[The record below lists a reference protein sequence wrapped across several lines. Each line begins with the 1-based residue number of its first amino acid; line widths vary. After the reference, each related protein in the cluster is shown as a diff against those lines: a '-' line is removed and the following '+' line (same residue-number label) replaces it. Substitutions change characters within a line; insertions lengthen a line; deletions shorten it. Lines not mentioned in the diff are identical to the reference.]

1 MSQQGK
7 APAKRGRPSKYSNAV
22 ADTICERLASG
33 ESLVRVCKSDDM
45 PGLST
50 VFRWLAEN
58 ESFRDNYARAREVQA
73 DVLADEILDIAD
85 DGANDSYTDDEG
97 RERTDHDVIARS
109 KLRVDARKWIA
120 SKLLPKKYGERQQ
133 VDATVSTRTLPSS
146 VDEFV

>member
-1 MSQQGK
+1 MTKQAE
-7 APAKRGRPSKYSNAV
+7 APAKRGRPSKYSNAL
-22 ADTICERLASG
+22 ADKICERLASG
-33 ESLVRVCKSDDM
+33 ESLVRVCKDPDM

-50 VFRWLAEN
+50 VFRWLADN

-85 DGANDSYTDDEG
+85 DGINDSYTDDEG
-97 RERTDHDVIARS
+97 GERTNYDVIARS

-133 VDATVSTRTLPSS
+133 VDATVTTRELPAS
-146 VDEFV
+146 VDDFV